1 MKYIK
6 NGGIIMRIDIKSFIL
21 GAIVGGC
28 AIIYKASVAVAK
40 DKTKKENINKE
51 EA

>member
-1 MKYIK
+1 
-6 NGGIIMRIDIKSFIL
+6 MRIDMKSFIL

-28 AIIYKASVAVAK
+28 AVVFKASVEVAK
-40 DKTKKENINKE
+40 DKLIRNVVKDKE